1 MPLAFRSRNHGVV
14 AFGFF
19 NIETDLLLLDHLF
32 FFADRFCRAVVDL
45 RAAPA
50 PPPLHAS
57 LDGWR
62 IDDPRRLGNLDGAI
76 AGRDRTGFLGATYR
90 RWPFP
95 ARRADFRQNPDGDRN
110 RAATEALLLPF
121 AKSLAIPLDHAPARR
136 TFAVGGTVFDESEFD
151 RLIAYVDRGGLPRWR
166 DDRRPPY
173 VTAMMEALRAAG
185 CAPPPFDPAL
195 GP

>member
-1 MPLAFRSRNHGVV
+1 MPLAFHSRSQGLV

-19 NIETDLLLLDHLF
+19 NVETDMLLLDHLF
-32 FFADRFCRAVVDL
+32 FFADRFCRAVLAL
-45 RAAPA
+45 RTTT
-50 PPPLHAS
+50 PPFHAE

-62 IDDPRRLGNLDGAI
+62 IDDPRRIDDLDNAI
-76 AGRDRTGFLGATYR
+76 AGRAPWGFLGATYR

-95 ARRADFRQNPDGDRN
+95 ARREDFRQNPDGARN
-110 RAATEALLLPF
+110 RAETETLIAPF
-121 AKSLAIPLDHAPARR
+121 AQSLAIPVDHAPARR
-136 TFAVGGTVFDESEFD
+136 TFAVGGTVFDEPDFD

-173 VTAMMEALRAAG
+173 VAAMMEALRVAG
-185 CAPPPFDPAL
+185 CAPPPFDPAA